1 LEFADRYRAYSDL
14 YVSTREGAVRRVT
27 RGARLSDPSS
37 GPDGAWA
44 VAIDGGGGTTGLV
57 RVDLD
62 SGDLTTLVASE
73 PDVQWAFPSVS
84 PDGRWIAVTRWTR
97 GANHDVVILD
107 AGGAVV
113 HEVTA
118 DRALD
123 LAPDWSPDGRYLVWA
138 SDRSGISNIL
148 GAPVDPE
155 TGVVGAALMLSN
167 VRTGATYPSIDPGG
181 QWIYFSG
188 YHVDGWEIERVRFDP
203 ESAPVVPSP
212 AARFAAPDVEDVP
225 APIEAELGNYSAAST
240 LWPRYW
246 EPVVREPV
254 EARARQVGDHFIPR
268 RQLLGLGVGA
278 QTSGVDL
285 VGRHRYSAIGRVFTS
300 GGKVEGGA
308 SYSFAGLGDPVIS
321 LTARQFWDD
330 DPSLIAQRD
339 AESPVDTLF
348 VLERRRN
355 VLASVSFSRP
365 TWRRS
370 FRVTLSGGLVWE
382 YRDLLDETLEPSTTW
397 SLNRPSTR
405 LSDFS
410 VSVTYSTARAHSFQ
424 MGAARG
430 ATLFVRARTLNEL
443 SLPDTLVGLIGADR
457 SVDDV
462 IGRARLYLPISGPGY
477 ASHVLALQ
485 ASFGAARG
493 PNAAAG
499 HFEVGGAS
507 GTSETASGLDL
518 FGGGPIFLP
527 VRGYDTFS
535 RFGRYAWSASVEYR
549 VPLALVNRGL
559 GAWPIHFDRVFAS
572 VFGDAGNAWGPDL
585 SPSGFEN
592 PLRSALA
599 SVGAEVTAE
608 VLTFYKVS
616 MRFRGGVA
624 VPLVEGDGAR
634 LYLRLG
640 VPF

>member
-1 LEFADRYRAYSDL
+1 
-14 YVSTREGAVRRVT
+14 
-27 RGARLSDPSS
+27 
-37 GPDGAWA
+37 
-44 VAIDGGGGTTGLV
+44 
-57 RVDLD
+57 
-62 SGDLTTLVASE
+62 
-73 PDVQWAFPSVS
+73 
-84 PDGRWIAVTRWTR
+84 
-97 GANHDVVILD
+97 
-107 AGGAVV
+107 
-113 HEVTA
+113 
-118 DRALD
+118 
-123 LAPDWSPDGRYLVWA
+123 
-138 SDRSGISNIL
+138 
-148 GAPVDPE
+148 
-155 TGVVGAALMLSN
+155 M
-167 VRTGATYPSIDPGG
+167 
-181 QWIYFSG
+181 
-188 YHVDGWEIERVRFDP
+188 
-203 ESAPVVPSP
+203 
-212 AARFAAPDVEDVP
+212 
-225 APIEAELGNYSAAST
+225 GNYSAAST

-382 YRDLLDETLEPSTTW
+382 HRDLLDETLEPSTTW

-424 MGAARG
+424 MGAVRG

-443 SLPDTLVGLIGADR
+443 SLPDTLAGLIGADR

>member
-1 LEFADRYRAYSDL
+1 
-14 YVSTREGAVRRVT
+14 VC
-27 RGARLSDPSS
+27 
-37 GPDGAWA
+37 
-44 VAIDGGGGTTGLV
+44 
-57 RVDLD
+57 
-62 SGDLTTLVASE
+62 
-73 PDVQWAFPSVS
+73 
-84 PDGRWIAVTRWTR
+84 
-97 GANHDVVILD
+97 
-107 AGGAVV
+107 
-113 HEVTA
+113 
-118 DRALD
+118 
-123 LAPDWSPDGRYLVWA
+123 
-138 SDRSGISNIL
+138 
-148 GAPVDPE
+148 
-155 TGVVGAALMLSN
+155 
-167 VRTGATYPSIDPGG
+167 
-181 QWIYFSG
+181 
-188 YHVDGWEIERVRFDP
+188 
-203 ESAPVVPSP
+203 
-212 AARFAAPDVEDVP
+212 
-225 APIEAELGNYSAAST
+225 
-240 LWPRYW
+240 
-246 EPVVREPV
+246 
-254 EARARQVGDHFIPR
+254 
-268 RQLLGLGVGA
+268 
-278 QTSGVDL
+278 
-285 VGRHRYSAIGRVFTS
+285 
-300 GGKVEGGA
+300 
-308 SYSFAGLGDPVIS
+308 
-321 LTARQFWDD
+321 
-330 DPSLIAQRD
+330 
-339 AESPVDTLF
+339 
-348 VLERRRN
+348 
-355 VLASVSFSRP
+355 
-365 TWRRS
+365 
-370 FRVTLSGGLVWE
+370 E

>member
-1 LEFADRYRAYSDL
+1 M
-14 YVSTREGAVRRVT
+14 RRVT

-123 LAPDWSPDGRYLVWA
+123 LAPDWSPDGRYLVWG
-138 SDRSGISNIL
+138 SDRSGIPNIL

-203 ESAPVVPSP
+203 ESAPVAPSP
-212 AARFAAPDVEDVP
+212 SARFAAPDVEDVP

-339 AESPVDTLF
+339 AESPVDTLL

-443 SLPDTLVGLIGADR
+443 SLPDTLAGLIGADR

-535 RFGRYAWSASVEYR
+535 RFGRHAWSASVEYR